1 MVPKLP
7 ARDRNLV
14 GREPNHSR
22 SPLSKPGRMRQ
33 YDSAAANE
41 PGVILF
47 HIANEIHRP
56 RSCSRVTVREITLQ
70 RCAR

>member
-22 SPLSKPGRMRQ
+22 SPLGKSSRTRQ
-33 YDSAAANE
+33 CDSAAANG

-47 HIANEIHRP
+47 RIVNEIHEP
-56 RSCSRVTVREITLQ
+56 RSCSRVTVREVTLQ